1 MTSVK
6 QKLNDLAEQL
16 RNAPVKE
23 KLHQVGESIEK
34 LEVKQKL
41 SEMQAKWDASPV
53 KAKVGEL
60 GEEVNRAFT
69 NHPKAIGETYVQHLW
84 FTTKMAV
91 RLMGIGLALFL
102 HGLFPFLFTR
112 TASSEF
118 DAIYA
123 IMKKRI
129 TPTALL
135 STYEQ
140 QHGRDA

>member
-1 MTSVK
+1 MTNVK
-6 QKLNDLAEQL
+6 QKLTEMVEQL
-16 RNAPVKE
+16 RSTPVKE
-23 KLHQVGESIEK
+23 KLHQAGESIEK

-41 SEMQAKWDASPV
+41 SEIQARWDASPV

-60 GEEVNRAFT
+60 GDEVNRAFT
-69 NHPKAIGETYVQHLW
+69 THPKSIGETYLQHLW

-91 RLMGIGLALFL
+91 RLVASGIALLL

-112 TASSEF
+112 TASNEF